1 MEGALERLGVSFELC
16 LLETKKEFKFPDF
29 EVAEVADRRMKEEV
43 VRSKN
48 TIQITRNRESG

>member
-1 MEGALERLGVSFELC
+1 MEGALERFGVCFKLC
-16 LLETKKEFKFPDF
+16 FLERKKEFQFPDF

-48 TIQITRNRESG
+48 TIQRTTTRESG